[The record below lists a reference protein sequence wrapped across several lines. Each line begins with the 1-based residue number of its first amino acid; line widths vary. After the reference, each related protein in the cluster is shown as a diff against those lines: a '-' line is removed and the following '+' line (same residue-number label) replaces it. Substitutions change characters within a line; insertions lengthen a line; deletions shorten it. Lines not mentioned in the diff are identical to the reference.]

1 MPSHNV
7 INLSH
12 ACICSVLLPSKS
24 KSFDITRNRIGEF
37 QWQVLEQHRDIRL
50 FRTRGLGPLESL
62 QRKATPGG
70 IQIRRLSHLNWL
82 SQHLYPKL
90 KSTISFFCCC
100 LFFVLFFC
108 CPPKAHDR
116 SWGLE
121 RRLTGFA
128 FRLSSLFTTSLAQ
141 CLRYSADATWIQLSI
156 SGYISPSL
164 VNKTLS
170 YLICFTCSG
179 CSHRLL
185 ASGLEE

>member
-12 ACICSVLLPSKS
+12 ACICSVPLPSKS

-100 LFFVLFFC
+100 FFFC
-108 CPPKAHDR
+108 FLFCFFAAHPKPMTAAEGWNVDWLVLP
-116 SWGLE
+116 SGS
-121 RRLTGFA
+121 A
-128 FRLSSLFTTSLAQ
+128 PSSQQVWHNACVIVLMLHESSCQSQAIFHPHLWT
-141 CLRYSADATWIQLSI
+141 RPWVTWS
-156 SGYISPSL
+156 
-164 VNKTLS
+164 V
-170 YLICFTCSG
+170 
-179 CSHRLL
+179 LL
-185 ASGLEE
+185 AAVAPTVFWPLT

>member
-1 MPSHNV
+1 MRVFVQSFSPPSPKASTLLETGLVSFNDKSWSNTEISDCSELEALDLWKASNGRRHQEASRSDAWATLTDSLNTY
-7 INLSH
+7 IQNLNPQS
-12 ACICSVLLPSKS
+12 
-24 KSFDITRNRIGEF
+24 R
-37 QWQVLEQHRDIRL
+37 
-50 FRTRGLGPLESL
+50 
-62 QRKATPGG
+62 
-70 IQIRRLSHLNWL
+70 
-82 SQHLYPKL
+82 
-90 KSTISFFCCC
+90 FFVVV

-185 ASGLEE
+185 ASDLEE